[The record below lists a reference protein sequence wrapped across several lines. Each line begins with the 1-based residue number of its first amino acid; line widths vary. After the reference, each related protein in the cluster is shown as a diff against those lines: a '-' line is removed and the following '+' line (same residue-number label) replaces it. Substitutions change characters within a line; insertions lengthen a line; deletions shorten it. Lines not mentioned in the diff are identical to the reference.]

1 MSILNDKAISALAE
15 NDLFLPYFGSK
26 QRQNERGAKA
36 ISFGL
41 SQCGYDISLSD
52 KQFIVYDQSCFQS
65 EGFVLDPKNFEDIG
79 YQAPLTKTSDDSF
92 FVLPARSMGLG
103 ISRELISIPDHV
115 MILAFGKSTYARC
128 GIILNVTPA
137 EPGWTGHLTMNIAN
151 VSPFPVRLYC
161 NEGIGQLVLFDCGEV
176 GEAYSGHYQGQSEMV
191 SVSKVG

>member
-1 MSILNDKAISALAE
+1 MTILNDKAISALAE
-15 NDLFLPYFGSK
+15 NDLFMPYFGSK
-26 QRQNERGAKA
+26 QRQNANGAKA

-52 KQFIVYDQSCFQS
+52 KQFIVYDASCYQ
-65 EGFVLDPKNFEDIG
+65 EQGFILDPKNFDDIG
-79 YQAPLTKTSDDSF
+79 YQAALTQTSDDSF

-115 MILAFGKSTYARC
+115 MMLAFGKSTYARC

-151 VSPFPVRLYC
+151 ISPFPVRLYC
-161 NEGIGQLVLFDCGEV
+161 GEGIGQLVLFDCGEV
-176 GEAYSGHYQGQSEMV
+176 GEAYSGQYQGQDETV
-191 SVSKVG
+191 TVSKVK